1 MRLFSFLRRKSEL
14 IEEIESH
21 LNLAIADRIA
31 RGQSPADA
39 RKSAMRELG
48 NAPLIADV
56 TRDQWKWLRLELW
69 MHDVR
74 YAMRQLRKSPG
85 FTFTAII
92 TLALGVGANTTVFS
106 MINGLLLR
114 PLAVPASDRL
124 VVIGMDTDGP
134 RRNYSFPESIFR
146 GIESR
151 HEAFTD
157 VFAFDHDKF
166 QVKSGSGNELVPGQ
180 FVSGS
185 FFRELQTPP
194 LLGRTLTPEDDRT
207 GGNPNGFGVVI
218 GESYWITRFNRAPDV
233 IGRKLEIDR
242 VVFTVVGVM
251 PRRFIGG
258 DPLQRPQ
265 IFVPLATE
273 PVVNRERSLTA
284 YGYHAWWLTVMGR
297 LQPGVTLEKANAQV
311 AAITGAVMRAKV
323 PDAKWIANREKY
335 HFRFAAE
342 PGSTGANYV
351 RMSFRKPLVAVFA
364 MCGGILLLACLN
376 LASLLLARGTAR
388 QRELATRMAMGASRG
403 RLIQQLLVEGLL
415 LGMIGSLAGL
425 AIAPVVSKSL
435 AAMLLT
441 GGNGMVLDT
450 SLDVRV
456 FGFAALAAIVA
467 TLLFALAP
475 AIQATSRALIDRIKD
490 GQHATQTR
498 ERRGIL
504 PRVLLGV
511 EVGLALMLV
520 VGAGLLASS
529 LVRLYTSNLGFDP
542 RGVQNIAFNMDKLG
556 LKNDAL
562 MAFYREMGD
571 RLQHQPG
578 VKSVSFAQMVP
589 LTGYQWDENF
599 PDPAGADHDIY
610 MNSVAPRYFDTMRI
624 PIFAGRDF
632 TWNDTKAEVLK
643 IVLNQSA
650 AKLLAPDGNVLGRT
664 VKNHDGDKLVSYQ
677 VVGVVGDAKYTD
689 LRTPAPPTAYVPMT
703 QAEEHMQSYQAV
715 VRIDGSAAP
724 LALAARTLV
733 TQMAPSI
740 PAPEMTSM
748 ETIVDESLASERMM
762 ALLSVFFAI
771 CALAVTAVGLYGTLA
786 YATARRTS
794 EIGIRMALGA
804 RRAQVA
810 QMVFGQNLWVVL
822 GGTIFGLAAALMA
835 DRALASFLYLTS
847 TRDPWVIAGSLL
859 ALAVIACAASL
870 LPALRAARIEPMSA
884 IRCE

>member
-1 MRLFSFLRRKSEL
+1 VRLFSFLRRKSDL
-14 IEEIESH
+14 TEEIESH

-48 NAPLIADV
+48 NVPLIADV
-56 TRDQWKWLRLELW
+56 TRDQWSWLRLELW

-74 YAMRQLRKSPG
+74 YAMRQLWKSPG
-85 FTFTAII
+85 FTCTAII

-124 VVIGMDTDGP
+124 AVLGMDVNG
-134 RRNYSFPESIFR
+134 RRNYSFPEPLFR
-146 GIESR
+146 GLESR
-151 HEAFTD
+151 HETFTD
-157 VFAFDHDKF
+157 VFAFDREKF
-166 QVKSGSGNELVPGQ
+166 QVKSGNGNETVPGQ
-180 FVSGS
+180 YVSGS
-185 FFRELQTPP
+185 FFDALKTPP
-194 LLGRTLTPEDDRT
+194 LLGRTLTQEDDRT
-207 GGNPNGFGVVI
+207 GGNPNGFATVI
-218 GESYWITRFNRAPDV
+218 SESYWLTRFNRAPQI

-242 VVFTVVGVM
+242 VAFTIVGVM
-251 PRRFIGG
+251 PRKFVGA

-273 PVVNRERSLTA
+273 PVLNRERSLTA
-284 YGYHAWWLTVMGR
+284 FGQRAWWLTVMGR
-297 LQPGVTLEKANAQV
+297 LQPETTLQQANAQV
-311 AAITGAVMRAKV
+311 ASVTDAVLRQRV
-323 PDAKWIANREKY
+323 PDAKWIANREKQ
-335 HFRFAAE
+335 HFTFAAE
-342 PGSTGANYV
+342 AGSAGFNYV
-351 RMSFRKPLVAVFA
+351 RLSFRKPLVAVFA

-376 LASLLLARGTAR
+376 LASLLMARGTAR
-388 QRELATRMAMGASRG
+388 QRELATRMAMGASRR

-415 LGMIGSLAGL
+415 LGVIGTIAGL
-425 AIAPVVSKSL
+425 AIAPIVSKSL
-435 AAMLLT
+435 AAMLP
-441 GGNGMVLDT
+441 GGRGDMHLDT
-450 SLDVRV
+450 SLDIRV
-456 FGFAALAAIVA
+456 FGFAALAAVFA

-475 AIQATSRALIDRIKD
+475 AIQATSRNLIDRIKD
-490 GQHATQTR
+490 GQHATQTQ
-498 ERRGIL
+498 ERRRIF

-520 VGAGLLASS
+520 IGAGLLASS
-529 LVRLYTSNLGFDP
+529 LVRLYTGALGFDP

-571 RLQHQPG
+571 RLSHQPG
-578 VKSVSFAQMVP
+578 VKSVSFAQMIP

-599 PDPAGADHDIY
+599 PDPAGTDHDIF
-610 MNSVAPRYFDTMRI
+610 MNSVAPAYFETMRI
-624 PIFAGRDF
+624 PQFAGRDF
-632 TWNDTKAEVLK
+632 TWNDTKSAGLK
-643 IVLNQSA
+643 IILNQSA

-664 VKNHDGDKLVSYQ
+664 VKNHDGDKLISYQ

-689 LRTPAPPTAYVPMT
+689 LRTPAPPAAFVPIT
-703 QAEEHMQSYQAV
+703 QAEEHVQSYQAV
-715 VRIDGSAAP
+715 VRIDGPAAP
-724 LALAARTLV
+724 LASAARTHAL
-733 TQMAPSI
+733 QMAPSI

-748 ETIVDESLASERMM
+748 ETVVDESLSSERVM
-762 ALLSVFFAI
+762 ALLSVFFSI

-804 RRAQVA
+804 KRAQVA
-810 QMVFGQNLWVVL
+810 QMVFRQNLWVVL
-822 GGTIFGLAAALMA
+822 GGTVFGLAAALMA
-835 DRALASFLYLTS
+835 ARALASFLYQTS
-847 TRDPWVIAGSLL
+847 TGDPWVIAGSLL

>member
-1 MRLFSFLRRKSEL
+1 VRLFSFLRRKSDLTEEL
-14 IEEIESH
+14 ESH
-21 LNLAIADRIA
+21 LKMATADRVA
-31 RGQSPADA
+31 RGQSPDDA
-39 RKSAMRELG
+39 RASAMREFG

-56 TRDQWKWLRLELW
+56 TRHQWGWLRLELW
-69 MHDVR
+69 LHDVR

-114 PLAVPASDRL
+114 PLAVPASNRL
-124 VVIGMDTDGP
+124 VVLGMDSDGP
-134 RRNYSFPESIFR
+134 RRGYSFPESIFR
-146 GIESR
+146 GLESQ

-157 VFAFDHDKF
+157 VFAFDHEKF
-166 QVKSGSGNELVPGQ
+166 QVKSGSGNETVPGQ

-185 FFRELQTPP
+185 FFPALETAP

-207 GGNPNGFGVVI
+207 GGNPAGFGAVI
-218 GESYWITRFNRAPDV
+218 SESYWVTRFNRASDV

-251 PRRFIGG
+251 PRRFIGA

-273 PVVNRERSLTA
+273 PVLNGERSMTA
-284 YGYHAWWLTVMGR
+284 FGYHAWWLTVMGR
-297 LQPGVTLEKANAQV
+297 LQPGVTQEKANAQV
-311 AAITGAVMRAKV
+311 ASVSDAVLHERV
-323 PDAKWIANREKY
+323 PDAKWIANREKL

-342 PGSTGANYV
+342 PGSAGFNYV
-351 RMSFRKPLVAVFA
+351 RMGFRKPLVAVFA

-376 LASLLLARGTAR
+376 LASLLMARGTAR
-388 QRELATRMAMGASRG
+388 QRELATRMAMGASRL

-415 LGMIGSLAGL
+415 LGIIGTLAGL
-425 AIAPVVSKSL
+425 AIAPVVSQSL
-435 AAMLLT
+435 AVMLL
-441 GGNGMVLDT
+441 GGEDAHLDT
-450 SLDVRV
+450 SLDIRV

-467 TLLFALAP
+467 TLMFALAP
-475 AIQATSRALIDRIKD
+475 AIQATSRNLIDRIKD
-490 GQHATQTR
+490 GLHATQTQ
-498 ERRGIL
+498 ERRRIL
-504 PRVLLGV
+504 PRVLLGM

-529 LVRLYTSNLGFDP
+529 LVRLYTSGEGFDP
-542 RGVQNIAFNMDKLG
+542 HGVQNIAFSMDKLG
-556 LKNDAL
+556 LKDDAL

-571 RLQHQPG
+571 HLRRQPG
-578 VKSVSFAQMVP
+578 VKSVSFARMVP
-589 LTGYQWDENF
+589 LTGFEWDENF
-599 PDPAGADHDIY
+599 SDPAGGDHDIF
-610 MNSVAPRYFDTMRI
+610 MNSVGPGYFETMRI
-624 PIFAGRDF
+624 PMFAGRDF
-632 TWNDTKAEVLK
+632 TWNDTKAGGLK

-664 VKNHDGDKLVSYQ
+664 IKNRDLDKTVLYQ
-677 VVGVVGDAKYTD
+677 VVGVVGDAKYED
-689 LRTPAPPTAYVPMT
+689 MRTTAPPGAYVPMT
-703 QAEEHMQSYQAV
+703 QGDVKSPSYQAV
-715 VRIDGSAAP
+715 VRINGPAAP
-724 LALAARTLV
+724 LAGAARAQAM
-733 TQMAPSI
+733 QMAPSI
-740 PAPEMTSM
+740 PAPVMTSM
-748 ETIVDESLASERMM
+748 ETIVDESLALERMM
-762 ALLSVFFAI
+762 AMLSVFFAV
-771 CALAVTAVGLYGTLA
+771 CALAVTAIGLYGTLA

-822 GGTIFGLAAALMA
+822 GGTVFGLAAALVA
-835 DRALASFLYLTS
+835 ARALTSFLFVTS
-847 TRDPWVIAGSLL
+847 ARDPWVIAGSIL

>member
-1 MRLFSFLRRKSEL
+1 VSLFSFLRRKSEL
-14 IEEIESH
+14 TEEIESH

-39 RKSAMRELG
+39 RRSAMRELG
-48 NAPLIADV
+48 NVPLIADV
-56 TRDQWKWLRLELW
+56 TRDQWGGLRLELW
-69 MHDVR
+69 LHDVR

-124 VVIGMDTDGP
+124 AVLGMDVNG
-134 RRNYSFPESIFR
+134 RRNYSFPEPLFR
-146 GIESR
+146 GLESR
-151 HEAFTD
+151 HEAFAQ
-157 VFAFDHDKF
+157 VFAFDREKF
-166 QVKSGSGNELVPGQ
+166 QVKSGSGNETVPGQ
-180 FVSGS
+180 YVSGS
-185 FFRELQTPP
+185 FFPALETPP
-194 LLGRTLTPEDDRT
+194 LLGRTLTTEDDRT
-207 GGNPNGFGVVI
+207 GGNPNGFAAVI
-218 GESYWITRFNRAPDV
+218 SESYWLTRFNRAPD
-233 IGRKLEIDR
+233 ILGRKLEIDR

-251 PRRFIGG
+251 PRRFIGA

-273 PVVNRERSLTA
+273 PILNHERSLTA
-284 YGYHAWWLTVMGR
+284 FAQRAWWLTMIGR
-297 LQPGVTLEKANAQV
+297 LQPGFTVEKASAQV
-311 AAITGAVMRAKV
+311 ASVTDAILRERV
-323 PDAKWIANREKY
+323 PDAKWIANREKQ

-342 PGSTGANYV
+342 PGSAGFSYV

-376 LASLLLARGTAR
+376 LASLLMARGTAR
-388 QRELATRMAMGASRG
+388 QRELATRMAMGASRR

-415 LGMIGSLAGL
+415 LGVIGTLAGL
-425 AIAPVVSKSL
+425 AIAPIVSKSL
-435 AAMLLT
+435 AAMLL
-441 GGNGMVLDT
+441 GGRGDMHLDT

-475 AIQATSRALIDRIKD
+475 AIQATSRNLIDRIKD
-490 GQHATQTR
+490 GQHATQTQ
-498 ERRGIL
+498 ERRRIL
-504 PRVLLGV
+504 PRILLGV

-529 LVRLYTSNLGFDP
+529 LVRLYTGGVGFDP

-562 MAFYREMGD
+562 MAFYYDMGD
-571 RLQHQPG
+571 RLRRQPG

-599 PDPAGADHDIY
+599 PDPAGTDHDIY
-610 MNSVAPRYFDTMRI
+610 LNSVGPGYFDTMRI
-624 PIFAGRDF
+624 PQFAGRDF
-632 TWNDTKAEVLK
+632 TWNDTKAAGSK
-643 IVLNQSA
+643 IILNQSA

-664 VKNHDGDKLVSYQ
+664 VKNHDGEELVSYQ

-689 LRTPAPPTAYVPMT
+689 LRSPAPPTAYVPIT
-703 QAEEHMQSYQAV
+703 QAQEHMQSYQAV
-715 VRIDGSAAP
+715 VRIDGPAAP
-724 LALAARTLV
+724 LASAARTLA

-740 PAPEMTSM
+740 PGPEMTSM

-762 ALLSVFFAI
+762 ALLSVFFAL

-822 GGTIFGLAAALMA
+822 GGAAFGLAAALMA
-835 DRALASFLYLTS
+835 TRALASFLYQTS
-847 TRDPWVIAGSLL
+847 TGDPWVIAGSLL

-870 LPALRAARIEPMSA
+870 LPALRAARIEPMTA
-884 IRCE
+884 IRRE

>member
-1 MRLFSFLRRKSEL
+1 LRRRSDL
-14 IEEIESH
+14 TEEIESH

-39 RKSAMRELG
+39 RRSAMRELG
-48 NAPLIADV
+48 NVPLIADV
-56 TRDQWKWLRLELW
+56 TRDQWKWLRLDLW

-114 PLAVPASDRL
+114 PLAVPSSNRL
-124 VVIGMDTDGP
+124 VVLGMDGNFP
-134 RRNYSFPESIFR
+134 QRNYSFPESLFR
-146 GIESR
+146 GLESR
-151 HEAFTD
+151 HDAFTD
-157 VFAFDHDKF
+157 VFAFNRQRF
-166 QVKSGSGNELVPGQ
+166 QVKSGSGNETVPGQ
-180 FVSGS
+180 YVSGS
-185 FFRELQTPP
+185 FFHALETAP
-194 LLGRTLTPEDDRT
+194 LLGRTLTPQDDRT

-218 GESYWITRFNRAPDV
+218 SESYWITRFNRASDV

-242 VVFTVVGVM
+242 VAFTVVGVM
-251 PRRFIGG
+251 PRRFVGA
-258 DPLQRPQ
+258 DPLERPQ

-273 PVVNRERSLTA
+273 PVLNQERSLTA
-284 YGYHAWWLTVMGR
+284 FGHRAWWLTVMGR
-297 LQPGVTLEKANAQV
+297 LQPGFTLEKANAQV
-311 AAITGAVMRAKV
+311 ASVSDAVLRERV
-323 PDAKWIANREKY
+323 PDAKWIANREKQ
-335 HFRFAAE
+335 HFIFAAE
-342 PGSTGANYV
+342 PGSAGFNYV
-351 RMSFRKPLVAVFA
+351 RLGFRKPLTTVFA

-376 LASLLLARGTAR
+376 LASLLMARGTAR

-415 LGMIGSLAGL
+415 LGTIGTLAGL
-425 AIAPVVSKSL
+425 AIAPIVSKSL
-435 AAMLLT
+435 GAMLL
-441 GGNGMVLDT
+441 GGRGDMHLDT
-450 SLDVRV
+450 SLDIRV
-456 FGFAALAAIVA
+456 FGFAALAAIIA

-475 AIQATSRALIDRIKD
+475 AIQATSRNLIDRIKD
-490 GQHATQTR
+490 GQHATQTQ
-498 ERRGIL
+498 ERRRIL
-504 PRVLLGV
+504 PRVLLGM

-529 LVRLYTSNLGFDP
+529 LVRLYTSGEGFDP
-542 RGVQNIAFNMDKLG
+542 RGVHNIAFSMDKLG

-562 MAFYREMGD
+562 MAFYREMGT
-571 RLQHQPG
+571 RLLRQPG

-599 PDPAGADHDIY
+599 PDPAGGDHDIY
-610 MNSVAPRYFDTMRI
+610 MNSVAPSYFETMRI
-624 PIFAGRDF
+624 PQFAGRDF
-632 TWNDTKAEVLK
+632 TWNDTKAAGLK
-643 IVLNQSA
+643 IILNQSA

-664 VKNHDGDKLVSYQ
+664 VKNHDGDKLVSYE
-677 VVGVVGDAKYTD
+677 VVGVVGDAKYAD
-689 LRTPAPPTAYVPMT
+689 LRTPAPPTAYVPIP
-703 QAEEHMQSYQAV
+703 QAEEHMQSYEAV
-715 VRIDGSAAP
+715 VRIDGPAAP
-724 LALAARTLV
+724 LASAARTLAM
-733 TQMAPSI
+733 QMAPSI

-822 GGTIFGLAAALMA
+822 GGTVFGLAAALLA
-835 DRALASFLYLTS
+835 ARALTSFLYVTS
-847 TRDPWVIAGSLL
+847 TRDPWVIAGSIL
-859 ALAVIACAASL
+859 ALAVIASAASL

>member
-1 MRLFSFLRRKSEL
+1 LRRRSDL
-14 IEEIESH
+14 TEEIESH

-39 RKSAMRELG
+39 RRSAMRELG
-48 NAPLIADV
+48 NVPLIADV
-56 TRDQWKWLRLELW
+56 TRDQWKWLRLDLW

-74 YAMRQLRKSPG
+74 YAIRQLRKSPG

-114 PLAVPASDRL
+114 PLAVPSSNRL
-124 VVIGMDTDGP
+124 VVLGMDGNFP
-134 RRNYSFPESIFR
+134 QRNYSFPESLFR
-146 GIESR
+146 GLESR
-151 HEAFTD
+151 HDAFTD
-157 VFAFDHDKF
+157 VFAFNRQRF
-166 QVKSGSGNELVPGQ
+166 QVKSESGNDTVPGQ
-180 FVSGS
+180 YVSGS
-185 FFRELQTPP
+185 FFHALETAP
-194 LLGRTLTPEDDRT
+194 LLGRTLTPQDDRT

-218 GESYWITRFNRAPDV
+218 SESYWITRFNRASDV

-242 VVFTVVGVM
+242 VAFTVVGVM
-251 PRRFIGG
+251 PRRFVGA
-258 DPLQRPQ
+258 DPLERPQ

-273 PVVNRERSLTA
+273 PVLNQERSLTA
-284 YGYHAWWLTVMGR
+284 FGHRAWWLTVMGR
-297 LQPGVTLEKANAQV
+297 LQPGFTVGKANAQV
-311 AAITGAVMRAKV
+311 ASVSDTVLRERV
-323 PDAKWIANREKY
+323 PDAKWIANREKQ
-335 HFRFAAE
+335 HFTFAAE
-342 PGSTGANYV
+342 PGSAGFNYV
-351 RMSFRKPLVAVFA
+351 RLGFRKPLTTVFA

-376 LASLLLARGTAR
+376 LASLLMARGTAR
-388 QRELATRMAMGASRG
+388 QRELATRMAMGASRR

-415 LGMIGSLAGL
+415 LGTIGTLAGL
-425 AIAPVVSKSL
+425 AIAPIVSKSL
-435 AAMLLT
+435 GAMLL
-441 GGNGMVLDT
+441 GGRGDMHLDT
-450 SLDVRV
+450 SLDIRV
-456 FGFAALAAIVA
+456 FDFAALAAIVA

-475 AIQATSRALIDRIKD
+475 AIQATSRNLIDRIKD
-490 GQHATQTR
+490 GQHATQTQ
-498 ERRGIL
+498 ERRRIL
-504 PRVLLGV
+504 PRVLLGM

-529 LVRLYTSNLGFDP
+529 LVRLYTSGEGFDP
-542 RGVQNIAFNMDKLG
+542 RGVHNIAFSMDKLG

-562 MAFYREMGD
+562 MAFYREMGT
-571 RLQHQPG
+571 RLLRQPG

-599 PDPAGADHDIY
+599 PDPAGGDHDIY
-610 MNSVAPRYFDTMRI
+610 MNSVAPSYFETMRI
-624 PIFAGRDF
+624 PQFAGRDF
-632 TWNDTKAEVLK
+632 TWNDTKAAGLK
-643 IVLNQSA
+643 IILNQSA

-664 VKNHDGDKLVSYQ
+664 VKNHDGDKLVSYE
-677 VVGVVGDAKYTD
+677 VVGVVGDAKYAD
-689 LRTPAPPTAYVPMT
+689 LRTPAPPTAYVPIP
-703 QAEEHMQSYQAV
+703 QAEEHMQSYEAV
-715 VRIDGSAAP
+715 VRIDGPAAP
-724 LALAARTLV
+724 LASAARTLAM
-733 TQMAPSI
+733 QMAPSI

-822 GGTIFGLAAALMA
+822 GGTVFGLAAALLA
-835 DRALASFLYLTS
+835 ARALTSFLYVTS
-847 TRDPWVIAGSLL
+847 TRDPWVIAGSIL
-859 ALAVIACAASL
+859 ALAVIASAASL